1 MMMLMMLMMIII
13 IINILH
19 TNILGLKEQQ
29 IITLYL
35 IPYLM
40 PEFHYWILCG
50 FTAFSNFNDKL
61 LYGDIK
67 SPIKSMT

>member
-1 MMMLMMLMMIII
+1 MMMLMMIII

-50 FTAFSNFNDKL
+50 FTAFSNFIDKL
-61 LYGDIK
+61 LYGDVK